1 VSVALQEL
9 DDPFLH
15 LGEVYVAIDEG
26 AVEVEDDAF
35 ELHVVTGFW
44 LNVLGGFLLFVPMLY
59 IPLRCFSP

>member
-1 VSVALQEL
+1 MSVIHQEL

-35 ELHVVTGFW
+35 ELHVATGFW
-44 LNVLGGFLLFVPMLY
+44 LNVRGEFLLFVPIL
-59 IPLRCFSP
+59 LREF